1 MARQKIIRLVTTN
14 DRWVGVSERGKRCGE
29 WHGRAKLTQEQVDQM
44 RELREEHHVSLDKL
58 AMHFGI
64 SIRTVR
70 DIVSYR
76 IWATC
81 PARFKRE

>member
-1 MARQKIIRLVTTN
+1 MSQTKIIRLVTTN

-29 WHGRAKLTQEQVDQM
+29 WHGRAKLTQVQVDEI
-44 RELREEHHVSLDKL
+44 RELREEHCVSLDKL

-76 IWATC
+76 IWATT
-81 PARFKRE
+81 PARFKRG